1 MIFRKE
7 LKGYK
12 YLGISFNTVLI
23 WVFCLLIFQILPIK
37 NRQSKKTFY
46 KARINDSNQIKLIY
60 KFSIFDVV

>member
-7 LKGYK
+7 LKDNK

-23 WVFCLLIFQILPIK
+23 WVFWLLIFQILPIK

-46 KARINDSNQIKLIY
+46 KVRINDSNQIKLIY